1 MFFTNSVKPRG
12 EKAWDIPRK
21 QHSYICAYL
30 KGWIHRESCYNC
42 HFTGEHR
49 QGDCTICDFW
59 GILSG
64 KTSFI
69 GKISMGVSMVMTN
82 TEKGKVM
89 FDKIKKQLYFE
100 EKTYED
106 AIIDNHNL
114 VHPDIRPK
122 ERDFVYKELNVLS
135 PEEFMKKYNCK
146 LFVPTPLWKRVI
158 KRLRCLFIK

>member
-1 MFFTNSVKPRG
+1 MYFTNSVKPKDG
-12 EKAWDIPRK
+12 KSWDIPRE

-64 KTSFI
+64 KTPFE
-69 GKISMGVSMVMTN
+69 GKVSMGVSMVMTN
-82 TEKGKVM
+82 TEKGKTM
-89 FDKIKKQLYFE
+89 FDKIKNQLYFE

-114 VHPDIRPK
+114 IHPDIRPK
-122 ERDFVYKELNVLS
+122 ERDFVYNELNALS
-135 PEEFMKKYNCK
+135 PEEFMEKYNCK
-146 LFVPTPLWKRVI
+146 LFVPTPLRKRVI
-158 KRLRCLFIK
+158 KRLRRLFIK